1 MSNND
6 VTKKVEIL
14 NEEIG
19 RYYADFE
26 ETYRE
31 LVANYES
38 LRRKVGSISTNY
50 ELIGLRN
57 STEDLKNSSLSPKAN
72 LEDVEIRIAD
82 LSDKFDAIIDLSRK
96 AREYLTTLK
105 IDASSIAAF
114 KKALNS

>member
-19 RYYADFE
+19 RYYVDFE

-31 LVANYES
+31 LIINYAS
-38 LRRKVGSISTNY
+38 LRKKANFTSTY
-50 ELIGLRN
+50 SELSSLRYAV
-57 STEDLKNSSLSPKAN
+57 EDLKNSSLSPKVN

-82 LSDKFDAIIDLSRK
+82 LSDKFEAIIDLSKK
-96 AREYLTTLK
+96 AREYLTAIK
-105 IDASSIAAF
+105 IDATSIAAF